1 MAKRRLCRRCHTKL
15 EIDQEICPACGEHN
29 PIPKPW
35 YTPFLGFLIIFVLG
49 YFLID
54 FGAIA
59 EFFRLSDLLPG
70 VEGTT
75 SN

>member
-15 EIDQEICPACGEHN
+15 EIDQETCPACGEHN

-35 YTPFLGFLIIFVLG
+35 YTPFLGGLIIIILG

-59 EFFRLSDLLPG
+59 EFLGLSERAPA
-70 VEGTT
+70 VEQ
-75 SN
+75 SISD

>member
-15 EIDQEICPACGEHN
+15 EIDQDVCPACGENN

-35 YTPFLGFLIIFVLG
+35 YTPVLGFLIIIILG

-59 EFFRLSDLLPG
+59 EFFGLSERAPV
-70 VEGTT
+70 VEESTT
-75 SN
+75 D

>member
-1 MAKRRLCRRCHTKL
+1 MAERRICRRCHTKL
-15 EIDQEICPACGEHN
+15 EIDQDVCPACGENN

-35 YTPFLGFLIIFVLG
+35 YTPVLGFLIIFVLG

-59 EFFRLSDLLPG
+59 EFLGLSDRTPS

-75 SN
+75 SE